1 MKVTFQTIRQI
12 DIRTFLVL
20 SSDIPVVDVRSPSE
34 YLAGHIPGSVNIPL
48 FDDEE
53 RKAVGTTYSKEGRTA
68 AIITGLKLAGP
79 SMHSKLESALE
90 LSSGGNLLIHCWRG
104 GMRSEAMAW
113 LFSQGGIACKVLLE
127 GYKAY
132 RNHILA
138 ELSARKNTI
147 ILGGLTGTGKTGI
160 IRMLSENG
168 HKAIDLER
176 LANHKGSAFGSLG
189 QPPQPTS
196 EHFANLLFGE
206 WSRIGSEVPLWL
218 EDESLNIGN
227 VFMPKEFY
235 DNMQKSPA
243 IILLMDVKTRLAR
256 LAEEYSGY
264 PVPEL
269 VESVMKISRRMGGNN
284 AGEAVRAIERGDM
297 AKAIEITLGYY
308 DKAYMFGLKKRQGVR
323 VTIHT
328 DTVDP
333 AINAGKVLEAA
344 QSAGLWD

>member
-1 MKVTFQTIRQI
+1 
-12 DIRTFLVL
+12 
-20 SSDIPVVDVRSPSE
+20 
-34 YLAGHIPGSVNIPL
+34 
-48 FDDEE
+48 
-53 RKAVGTTYSKEGRTA
+53 
-68 AIITGLKLAGP
+68 
-79 SMHSKLESALE
+79 
-90 LSSGGNLLIHCWRG
+90 
-104 GMRSEAMAW
+104 
-113 LFSQGGIACKVLLE
+113 
-127 GYKAY
+127 
-132 RNHILA
+132 
-138 ELSARKNTI
+138 
-147 ILGGLTGTGKTGI
+147 
-160 IRMLSENG
+160 
-168 HKAIDLER
+168 
-176 LANHKGSAFGSLG
+176 
-189 QPPQPTS
+189 
-196 EHFANLLFGE
+196 
-206 WSRIGSEVPLWL
+206 
-218 EDESLNIGN
+218 
-227 VFMPKEFY
+227 MPKEFY